1 MIAATRKL
9 TARLRTALRRAAH
22 ITRAARYASLNGS
35 LATELAEGR
44 LIQASTYL
52 RTLGIEDAGI
62 ASFRSWYGRKVKAAY
77 RAAHGNLDPQRAWV
91 MIDGHWTSVHVYTP
105 SDPALAAG
113 KTALANGQTV
123 YDTAALMGALFAQHI
138 ETNVLAAWEAEAGR
152 TPADVAAALRAA
164 HQLAA

>member
-1 MIAATRKL
+1 MNATARKL
-9 TARLRTALRRAAH
+9 IARTKTALRRAAH
-22 ITRAARYASLNGS
+22 ITRAARYAALNGS

-91 MIDGHWTSVHVYTP
+91 LVDGRWTSVHVYSP

-113 KTALANGQTV
+113 
-123 YDTAALMGALFAQHI
+123 
-138 ETNVLAAWEAEAGR
+138 
-152 TPADVAAALRAA
+152 VAAYPRLAETIRFRAA
-164 HQLAA
+164 ELTEAA